1 MKNQTQPLADEDE
14 FDQYG
19 RQKFKLPAPKA
30 TTQIQSIHPSTTKPT
45 ERKTLQAIGEER
57 EFDPSTVIGK
67 QITITKD
74 SKAEE
79 ASAFYCELCKCSLKD
94 STAWY
99 DHINGKKHNRLKGM
113 SMLVERVDVDRV
125 RAKLEALK
133 SKSAITPVIGKR

>member
-1 MKNQTQPLADEDE
+1 MPKPSPQA
-14 FDQYG
+14 
-19 RQKFKLPAPKA
+19 PAARPNL
-30 TTQIQSIHPSTTKPT
+30 TKPA
-45 ERKTLQAIGEER
+45 ERIALKPIGEER
-57 EFDPSTVIGK
+57 HFDPSTVVGK

-113 SMLVERVDVDRV
+113 SMIVERVDVDRV
-125 RAKLEALK
+125 RAKLDSLK
-133 SKSAITPVIGKR
+133 KKTPEPSVLGKRQREPSSGESENER